1 MARYSNETLR
11 GLLLEEAI
19 LYILSRSGYTPI
31 LSAHSDTTLQDGRS
45 GLEVRGRG
53 TWHQIDAVADFSLVP
68 PFSNPQRLLL
78 EAKFR
83 NGTTGIEI
91 IRNATGVHKDVSE
104 NWVVDPV
111 AGGESTARKRYHYLY
126 AVFSKEPFTKPAQ
139 DYAYAQDIYL
149 LPLKRSA
156 YFQPIIEAIDN
167 VSFDGADKP
176 SLKDVRKFVR
186 SELLGV
192 YEDMPIIDN
201 HYFDRLLEFLDVC
214 RQRGHGF
221 MTMFD
226 GRFPVFLSAE
236 SSLDEMDIEPV
247 NRVRILVQNGN
258 WFIDDRNGR
267 RLFSFDLPEE
277 IFKKY
282 EESGALTRESL
293 VRIKQEYMSE
303 FYAYQ
308 PRNGRIRLLQFII
321 DQRWFDQVKEN
332 LGMQ

>member
-1 MARYSNETLR
+1 MRYSNETLR

-19 LYILSRSGYTPI
+19 LYILSRSGYVPI
-31 LSAHSDTTLQDGRS
+31 LNAGTDVTLFDGRA

-53 TWHQIDAVADFSLVP
+53 AWHQIDAVADFSLVP

-83 NGTTGIEI
+83 NSKTGIEI

-104 NWVVDPV
+104 NWVVDPA
-111 AGGESTARKRYHYLY
+111 AGRNSTPRKRYHYLY
-126 AVFSKEPFTKPAQ
+126 AVFSKEPFSKPAQ

-176 SLKDVRKFVR
+176 SLKEVREFIR
-186 SELLGV
+186 SQLIDMH
-192 YEDMPIIDN
+192 EDMPIGN
-201 HYFDRLLEFLDVC
+201 NQYFNSLLEFINVC
-214 RQRGHGF
+214 HQSGYGF

-236 SSLDEMDIEPV
+236 QSLDELDIRPV
-247 NRVRILVQNGN
+247 NRVRIRVQDGN
-258 WFIDDRNGR
+258 WFIEDRNGR
-267 RLFSFDLPEE
+267 WLFSFDLPEE

-282 EESGALTRESL
+282 EESGSLTRRSL
-293 VRIKQEYMSE
+293 VRIKQEFMSD

-308 PRNGRIRLLQFII
+308 VRDGRIRLIQFVI

>member
-1 MARYSNETLR
+1 MPIFNAGADVTLF
-11 GLLLEEAI
+11 
-19 LYILSRSGYTPI
+19 
-31 LSAHSDTTLQDGRS
+31 DGRS

-53 TWHQIDAVADFSLVP
+53 AWHQIDAIADFSLVP

-83 NGTTGIEI
+83 NSKTGIEI

-104 NWVVDPV
+104 NWVVDP
-111 AGGESTARKRYHYLY
+111 ATGGETTARKRYHYLY

-167 VSFDGADKP
+167 VSFDGEYKP
-176 SLKDVRKFVR
+176 SLKDVRKYMR
-186 SELLGV
+186 SQLLDI
-192 YEDMPIIDN
+192 YEDMPIVDN
-201 HYFDRLLEFLDVC
+201 QYLDGLREFINVC
-214 RQRGHGF
+214 HHEGHGF

-236 SSLDEMDIEPV
+236 QSLDELDIRPV
-247 NRVRILVQNGN
+247 NRVRIRVRDGN
-258 WFIDDRNGR
+258 WFIEDRNGR

-277 IFKKY
+277 VFKKY
-282 EESGALTRESL
+282 EESGSLTRRSL
-293 VRIKQEYMSE
+293 VRIKQELMSD

-308 PRNGRIRLLQFII
+308 VRDGRIRLIQFVI
-321 DQRWFDQVKEN
+321 DQRWFDQVKDN

>member
-1 MARYSNETLR
+1 MRYSNETLR

-19 LYILSRSGYTPI
+19 LYILSRSGYVPI
-31 LSAHSDTTLQDGRS
+31 FNAGADVTLFDGRS

-53 TWHQIDAVADFSLVP
+53 AWHQIDAIADFSLVP

-83 NGTTGIEI
+83 NSKTGIEI

-104 NWVVDPV
+104 NWVVDP
-111 AGGESTARKRYHYLY
+111 ATGGETTARKRYHYLY

-167 VSFDGADKP
+167 VSFDGEYKP
-176 SLKDVRKFVR
+176 SLKDVRKYMR
-186 SELLGV
+186 SQLLDI
-192 YEDMPIIDN
+192 YEDMPIVDN
-201 HYFDRLLEFLDVC
+201 QYLDGLREFINVC
-214 RQRGHGF
+214 HHEGHGF

-236 SSLDEMDIEPV
+236 QSLDELDIRPV
-247 NRVRILVQNGN
+247 NRVRIRVRDGN
-258 WFIDDRNGR
+258 WFIEDRNGR

-277 IFKKY
+277 VFKKY
-282 EESGALTRESL
+282 EESGSLTRRSL
-293 VRIKQEYMSE
+293 VRIKQELMSD

-308 PRNGRIRLLQFII
+308 VRDGRIRLIQFVI
-321 DQRWFDQVKEN
+321 DQRWFDQVKDN